1 MLRLHCQLIIC
12 LSTIACV
19 VIGSV
24 SRAEPVAEGNQPLP
38 WTASALERRLDDI
51 DRELGGLAYPR
62 LVGGLGPIGYR
73 SADRDAA
80 DHQEWLEVNLQGAF
94 LIDQVTLVPTLTHT
108 ADSRLASDGFPKAF
122 RVLAIDDSSETV
134 KVTELAAFSSDSELS
149 SRTAPVIISFPPVQA
164 TLVRVVAKELSR
176 RVWDNRYDFALSELL
191 VFCGKDNIALGK
203 PIACSSENSR
213 VESGRNPKFVVDG
226 FLPYLIDAQTGS
238 RSKAFFTALR
248 DDEPCSI
255 TIDLE
260 EPRSIDCIRLHA
272 ADVSDNVPQ
281 THANDFGIPRQLQI
295 DGSLIGDF
303 SDAMPLATHR
313 AGTTLRR
320 GPTLNLRCPPTVCQ
334 FVRLTCLLPHRST
347 MSAKTFLGFAEIE
360 CLSKGRNHA
369 LEKPVTTSLAPA
381 TFSRPNSLSAITDG
395 NNYYGEIL
403 PTRTWLE
410 QLARRYD
417 LEQARPVLVNMLTE
431 TYQRQDLL
439 VQRLILGTLL
449 LAAVIVA
456 LVFYDRYARQRAI
469 YRTKEQIAADLHDE
483 LGANLHA
490 IALCGDMAQA
500 NIREPD
506 KLTDLL
512 ERIGTLA
519 KRSAQSAKSCVNLLE
534 ARNLYDGLVPDLK
547 RASGRLLADLEHD
560 FTVSGE
566 SRLEQLS
573 PQTQV
578 GIALFYKECLTNV
591 IRHSLATHV
600 TTNLTVGPHDL
611 VLTVTDNGRGI
622 DATAASSAGDPTPP
636 SLVRRARLLG
646 GTALAYSPPEGGTVT
661 TLRRSLA
668 DRWFQ
673 R

>member
-1 MLRLHCQLIIC
+1 MLRLHCLII
-12 LSTIACV
+12 IACV
-19 VIGSV
+19 AIGSV
-24 SRAEPVAEGNQPLP
+24 SRAEPAAEGNQPLP
-38 WTASALERRLDDI
+38 WTASALERRLDNI
-51 DRELGGLAYPR
+51 DRELGGLAFPR

-80 DHQEWLEVNLQGAF
+80 DHQEWLEVDLQGAF
-94 LIDQVTLVPTLTHT
+94 SIDQVTLVPTLTHT

-122 RVLAIDDSSETV
+122 RVLAIDESSENV
-134 KVTELAAFSSDSELS
+134 KVTELAAFTSVSELS

-176 RVWDNRYDFALSELL
+176 RVWDNRYCFALSELL
-191 VFCGKDNIALGK
+191 IFSGEENVALGK
-203 PIACSSENSR
+203 PVTCSSENSQS
-213 VESGRNPKFVVDG
+213 ESGRSPLFAVDG
-226 FLPYLIDAQTGS
+226 FVPYLIDAQTGS
-238 RSKAFFTALR
+238 RSQAFFTSLAP
-248 DDEPCSI
+248 DEPCSI

-260 EPRSIDCIRLHA
+260 EPYSIDCIRLHA

-281 THANDFGIPRQLQI
+281 THANDFGIPRHLQI
-295 DGSLIGDF
+295 DGSLSGDF
-303 SDAMPLATHR
+303 SDTMPLLTHR
-313 AGTTLRR
+313 TGTTLKR
-320 GPTLNLRCPPTVCQ
+320 GPVLNLLCPPTTCR
-334 FVRLTCLLPHRST
+334 FVKITCLAPSRATISKRT
-347 MSAKTFLGFAEIE
+347 VLGFAEIE
-360 CLSKGRNHA
+360 CLSKGRNRA
-369 LEKPVTTSLAPA
+369 FEKAVTTSLDLAKI
-381 TFSRPNSLSAITDG
+381 SRRNSLSAITDG

-403 PTRTWLE
+403 PTRTWLK

-417 LEQARPVLVNMLTE
+417 LEQARPVLANMLTE

-456 LVFYDRYARQRAI
+456 LVFYDRYAQQQAI
-469 YRTKEQIAADLHDE
+469 YHTKEQIAADLHDE

-506 KLTDLL
+506 KLTGLL
-512 ERIGTLA
+512 ERIRTLA
-519 KRSAQSAKSCVNLLE
+519 QRSAQSAKSCVNLLE

-560 FTVSGE
+560 FSVSGE

-573 PQTQV
+573 SQTQV

-591 IRHSLATHV
+591 IRHSQATHV
-600 TTNLTVGPHDL
+600 STNLTVGPHDL